1 MTVMIEGSAPHFPA
15 RGAVQ
20 VYCLAAMVAEEAR
33 AAGCDD
39 FARNIEGALDGLI
52 ATLPRADKREAL
64 MLSFQMAMA
73 GVAAEE
79 PARPH
84 LRLVYSRE

>member
-1 MTVMIEGSAPHFPA
+1 MTATVEGIAPA
-15 RGAVQ
+15 RSTVQ
-20 VYCLAAMVAEEAR
+20 VYCLAARAAEEAR

-39 FARNIEGALDGLI
+39 FAKSIEVALDGFI

-73 GVAAEE
+73 AAGE

-84 LRLVYSRE
+84 LKLVYSKG